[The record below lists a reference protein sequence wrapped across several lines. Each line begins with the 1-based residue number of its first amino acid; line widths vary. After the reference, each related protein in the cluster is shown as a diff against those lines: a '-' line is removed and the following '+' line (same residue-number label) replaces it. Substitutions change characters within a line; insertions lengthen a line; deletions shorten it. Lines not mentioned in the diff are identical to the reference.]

1 MAKPLGSDAWWQEV
15 EPLPRL
21 LERAVLVGI
30 IFVLRTGTP
39 WALLPPER
47 GCGSGMTCWRRLHG
61 WHQAVSGTGR
71 PKSCSNAWSL
81 PTGWT
86 AGQHPADAHGA
97 GQREQ
102 SGEDEICDLNP
113 AQVSQAQDAEWGPAD
128 VEARTRERLDEYHD
142 VEKRSED
149 DPAGQQAS
157 GQRAGSQPN
166 RVWVRVLDAGK
177 PREKTRATQPK
188 WLAASSMERERAGRC
203 KRRPMTSAISRV
215 GTPSSATP

>member
-61 WHQAVSGTGR
+61 WHQAVVWDGSPQVLLQCLVAADRLDGHVFTGCVR
-71 PKSCSNAWSL
+71 L
-81 PTGWT
+81 
-86 AGQHPADAHGA
+86 AGVARKHVLRRDGA
-97 GQREQ
+97 GEH
-102 SGEDEICDLNP
+102 
-113 AQVSQAQDAEWGPAD
+113 AEHVRAGGRSGPAD